1 MKKLWKK
8 LTSPTPEKWK
18 RVRNLSGGL
27 ATAAGAGLLAVA
39 GAGVTLDDSISKGIA
54 VFIFVAAALASYA
67 QTKEIPLK

>member
-8 LTSPTPEKWK
+8 IISPTPEKWK

-39 GAGVTLDDSISKGIA
+39 GAGVTLDETLSKWIA
-54 VFIFVAAALASYA
+54 GFIFIAGTIAGYS
-67 QTKEIPLK
+67 QTKEIPTK

>member
-18 RVRNLSGGL
+18 RIRNLSGGL